1 MGAIFAMVAL
11 LLVLFT
17 FTVIYEGAVRF
28 LDWWRDEAEFRKS
41 LKGGWMV

>member
-1 MGAIFAMVAL
+1 MGGIFALVAL

-28 LDWWRDEAEFRKS
+28 LDWWRGEAEFHKVLKS
-41 LKGGWMV
+41 R